1 MVPGWM
7 VGWLSVSVSMAPAT
21 TLMAKTMFQPV
32 VIPFSRYNESNDE
45 LMIKDGVSDLTGYV
59 VSF

>member
-32 VIPFSRYNESNDE
+32 VIPFPDIMNPMMN
-45 LMIKDGVSDLTGYV
+45 
-59 VSF
+59 